1 MTTRY
6 AVQEFLRRI
15 MMGKLNKS
23 MNKLNASIWNL
34 FLLAFLGPLVYV
46 EGLGEVSVIHSS
58 SLVTFLL
65 LKEVFQDSI

>member
-1 MTTRY
+1 
-6 AVQEFLRRI
+6 
-15 MMGKLNKS
+15 MGKLNKS

-34 FLLAFLGPLVYV
+34 FLLAFLGPRVYV
-46 EGLGEVSVIHSS
+46 QGLGEVSVIHSS

>member
-1 MTTRY
+1 
-6 AVQEFLRRI
+6 
-15 MMGKLNKS
+15 MGKLTKS

-34 FLLAFLGPLVYV
+34 FLLAFLGPLVIV

-58 SLVTFLL
+58 SWVRFLL

>member
-1 MTTRY
+1 
-6 AVQEFLRRI
+6 
-15 MMGKLNKS
+15 MGKLNKS

-46 EGLGEVSVIHSS
+46 EGLGEVSVIHLW

>member
-1 MTTRY
+1 MTTKY
-6 AVQEFLRRI
+6 PVQEFLRRI

-34 FLLAFLGPLVYV
+34 FLLTFLGPLVYV